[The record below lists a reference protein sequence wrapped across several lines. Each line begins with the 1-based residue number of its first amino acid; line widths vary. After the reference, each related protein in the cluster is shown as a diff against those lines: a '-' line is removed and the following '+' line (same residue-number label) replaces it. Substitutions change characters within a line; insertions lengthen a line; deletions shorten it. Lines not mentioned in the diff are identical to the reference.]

1 MAIEPNNQHA
11 DTEAPPAG
19 ITGGDYV
26 LLSPRQ
32 RWGTCCPHDPECEH
46 SFLDDTELSRWMDTP
61 ICDGEA
67 EAWEERTDGEN
78 A

>member
-1 MAIEPNNQHA
+1 MAEPELIA
-11 DTEAPPAG
+11 E
-19 ITGGDYV
+19 YV

-46 SFLDDTELSRWMDTP
+46 SFLDDAELTRWMDTP

-67 EAWEERTDGEN
+67 EAWEEGV
-78 A
+78 

>member
-1 MAIEPNNQHA
+1 MPEDPTPEQVQRLIAACP
-11 DTEAPPAG
+11 EAAPIA
-19 ITGGDYV
+19 DYV

-67 EAWEERTDGEN
+67 EAWEDS
-78 A
+78 